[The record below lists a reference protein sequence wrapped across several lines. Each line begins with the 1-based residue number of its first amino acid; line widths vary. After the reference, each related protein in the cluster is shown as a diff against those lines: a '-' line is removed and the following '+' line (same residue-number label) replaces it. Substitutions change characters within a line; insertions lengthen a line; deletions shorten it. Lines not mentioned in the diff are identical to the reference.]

1 MTAGPRQAT
10 RGGTV
15 ALAIAAVITGCGGS
29 DGAGRG
35 DDSATGRP
43 LASSRAADATAPATQ
58 PAPQPGVLRSIEA
71 WAGAPDAGGAGH
83 RDGKGSAARFTRPTA
98 VAAASDGSYW
108 VVEAESTRVRRVDAD
123 GSVTTLFDAR
133 TDRLGFDVDGRQ
145 VLLAYPHALAAAP
158 SGPIFGA
165 MQEVRLNPDGSL
177 AEDRTLAVVRVA
189 PGEPPRLVVPPDPAL
204 ALSHATALALDKQ
217 GRLYIA
223 AGCDIWRTDGNA
235 VAEAR
240 PGQLQ
245 RVHTTA
251 ASGCESYQQR
261 IHALAIDAHGHAVFI
276 SDEKVLRLEDDLRVT
291 TLGLIYAEF
300 AGARRSAAGPSGGPP
315 QICGG
320 MVVDRHGSILF
331 NGVRSVNRLDAS
343 GRARLVSGHTR
354 YGGWQDGSVETARF
368 GSVCGMAIDSQGRV
382 VVADHDNHNLR
393 RGEADGRVITLAGLA
408 RQEGYRDGIGQDAL
422 FGSYFRVSAGRG
434 DEVLVG
440 DIVNATL
447 RSVDSKRRVSTLVGR
462 PPPEGSPRPFGHPV
476 DGPVAT
482 ATLDLGDTASWTP
495 DGSLWISDRFL
506 LRRLGPDGIVRTVRT
521 WEMTSVVG
529 RNGELI
535 WDMGLDPDG
544 NLVVGWGHF
553 TTGPAGPYTPFLR
566 FERYSGRA
574 PDAAPELLNAQ
585 VPDEL
590 GRHVTDFSRGL
601 CVLPDRSI
609 AFTLGHAVLRRA
621 ADGTVG
627 LLAGS
632 IDEGG
637 QADGPAASARFSRP
651 GGLACDSRGGLYVAD
666 TDNHTV
672 RYIDAQRHVRTVL
685 GSAGQRGHA
694 EDQLPGLLDS
704 PSSLALVPGGL
715 VVATGLGL
723 VRAGF

>member
-1 MTAGPRQAT
+1 MTSRLWRAPR
-10 RGGTV
+10 RWTV
-15 ALAIAAVITGCGGS
+15 ALAFAALIAGCGGS
-29 DGAGRG
+29 GDGDGHGNDRAARQ
-35 DDSATGRP
+35 SA
-43 LASSRAADATAPATQ
+43 ASSRAADASP
-58 PAPQPGVLRSIEA
+58 PPPLLLPQPGVLRSLA
-71 WAGAPDAGGAGH
+71 VWAGAPDAGGAGH
-83 RDGKGSAARFTRPTA
+83 RDGQGSAARFTRPTA

-108 VVEAESTRVRRVDAD
+108 VVEAESTRVRRIDAE
-123 GSVTTLFDAR
+123 GSVTTLFDAA
-133 TDRLGFDVDGRQ
+133 TDRLGFDVGGRQ
-145 VLLAYPHALAAAP
+145 VLLTHPHALAAAP
-158 SGPIFGA
+158 SGAIFGA
-165 MQEVRLNPDGSL
+165 MQEVRRNPDGSPTQ
-177 AEDRTLAVVRVA
+177 DRTLAVVRVT
-189 PGEPPRLVVPPDPAL
+189 PGEPLRLVVPPDPAL
-204 ALSHATALALDKQ
+204 ALSHAAALALDKQ

-223 AGCDIWRTDGNA
+223 AGCDIWRTDGN
-235 VAEAR
+235 VIAEAR

-251 ASGCESYQQR
+251 ASGCGSHQQR
-261 IHALAIDAHGHAVFI
+261 IHALAIDAHGRAVFI
-276 SDEKVLRLEDDLRVT
+276 SDERVLRLEDDLRVT

-300 AGARRSAAGPSGGPP
+300 AAPRRSAAGPGGGTP

-331 NGVRSVNRLDAS
+331 NGVRSVKRLDAS
-343 GRARLVSGHTR
+343 GRARLVAGHTR

-368 GSVCGMAIDSQGRV
+368 GSVCGMAIDGQGRV

-393 RGEADGRVITLAGLA
+393 RGEPDGRVITLAGLA

-422 FGSYFRVSAGRG
+422 FGSYFRVSAGTG

-462 PPPEGSPRPFGHPV
+462 PPPEGTPRSFGHPV

-482 ATLDLGDTASWTP
+482 ATLDLGDTASRTP
-495 DGSLWISDRFL
+495 DGSLWIADRL
-506 LRRLGPDGIVRTVRT
+506 TLRRLGPDGIVRTVRA
-521 WEMTSVVG
+521 WEMTSVAG
-529 RNGELI
+529 RGGEI

-553 TTGPAGPYTPFLR
+553 ATGPAGPETPFLR

-574 PDAAPELLNAQ
+574 PDAAPELLNAHR
-585 VPDEL
+585 PDEL
-590 GRHVTDFSRGL
+590 GRHVTDFSGGL

-609 AFTLGHAVLRRA
+609 AYALGHAVLRRA
-621 ADGTVG
+621 PDGTVG

-632 IDEGG
+632 LDESGE
-637 QADGPAASARFSRP
+637 ADGPAASARFARP
-651 GGLACDSRGGLYVAD
+651 QGLACDSSGGLYVAD

-672 RYIDAQRHVRTVL
+672 RYIDAQRNVRTVL
-685 GSAGQRGHA
+685 GTAGQRGH
-694 EDQLPGLLDS
+694 DVGRLPGLLDS
-704 PSSLALVPGGL
+704 PNSLALVSGGL
-715 VVATGLGL
+715 VVATGQGM